1 MPSFL
6 VPRHWNVLVR
16 ACVVA
21 SCLVRS
27 DSLANALP
35 HVTQRCGRDVEC
47 VTKCESRLDFLL
59 NVLPHN
65 GSGQTKERVLTPLP
79 VLELDGEADA
89 DAEADGE
96 AGFTAFAAFVALVA
110 VFFGARFLVDNAA
123 AAAELEAEAGV
134 SDLLVLVRVLVPEF
148 VLVFTVPLAFAFA
161 FAFDFDFVFDRDPL
175 PLVGFSSTFIVASTR
190 CEMLIFLSND
200 AEEDEDEV
208 EEGAPLDALATS
220 AAAIS

>member
-1 MPSFL
+1 
-6 VPRHWNVLVR
+6 
-16 ACVVA
+16 VA

-65 GSGQTKERVLTPLP
+65 GSGQTKERVLAP

-89 DAEADGE
+89 EAEADGE

-123 AAAELEAEAGV
+123 AAVAAEAEPEAKAEAGV
-134 SDLLVLVRVLVPEF
+134 SDFLVLVRVLVPEF

-161 FAFDFDFVFDRDPL
+161 FAFDFVFDRDPL

>member
-1 MPSFL
+1 M
-6 VPRHWNVLVR
+6 
-16 ACVVA
+16 
-21 SCLVRS
+21 RS

-65 GSGQTKERVLTPLP
+65 GSGQTKERVLAPFPLP
-79 VLELDGEADA
+79 VVELDGEAEA

-110 VFFGARFLVDNAA
+110 VFFGARFLVGNAA
-123 AAAELEAEAGV
+123 AAAEAEAEAGV

-161 FAFDFDFVFDRDPL
+161 FAFDFVFDRDPL

-208 EEGAPLDALATS
+208 EEGAPLDAFATS